1 MDEMRSMNSERY
13 APHSRRE
20 TYSQGMKM
28 NKTNFGN
35 SEIFAMDWAAA
46 DRRSMLRTLNSGP
59 RPRAAAVGYSSGCGV
74 DVAGTD
80 KRSVKAMLMGKG
92 DLRSTWWTMFSRV
105 YVALVRGA
113 TVEHAMYAFHKMHHA
128 VTLFHMTYAQ
138 SVRLMAGDIKT
149 RGLLVALQNAGGNV
163 NGRS

>member
-1 MDEMRSMNSERY
+1 MKSERY

-20 TYSQGMKM
+20 TYSQGIKMK
-28 NKTNFGN
+28 KTNFGN

-46 DRRSMLRTLNSGP
+46 DRRAMLRALNSGP
-59 RPRAAAVGYSSGCGV
+59 RPRAAAVGYSSGCGI

-92 DLRSTWWTMFSRV
+92 DLRSTWWNIFSRV
-105 YVALVRGA
+105 YIALVRGA
-113 TVEHAMYAFHKMHHA
+113 TVEHAMHAFHKMHHA
-128 VTLFHMTYAQ
+128 VTLFHMTYAH
-138 SVRLMAGDIKT
+138 SVRLTAGDIKS
-149 RGLLVALQNAGGNV
+149 RGLLVALQNAGDNV

>member
-1 MDEMRSMNSERY
+1 
-13 APHSRRE
+13 
-20 TYSQGMKM
+20 MK
-28 NKTNFGN
+28 KTNFGN

-46 DRRSMLRTLNSGP
+46 DRHAMLRSLNSGR
-59 RPRAAAVGYSSGCGV
+59 RPRGAPVGYSSGCGV

-92 DLRSTWWTMFSRV
+92 DLRSTWWKMFSRV

-113 TVEHAMYAFHKMHHA
+113 TVEDAMFAFHKMHHA

-138 SVRLMAGDIKT
+138 SVRLTAGDIKT
-149 RGLLVALQNAGGNV
+149 RGLLAALQNAGGNV
-163 NGRS
+163 NGRP